1 MTNAKKAYNE
11 IVTQSVLINIFMDS
25 ADYQKVQKEIKQKL
39 NVDIPA
45 DELKKAT
52 SFYHL
57 LQKIKSDIETK
68 SL

>member
-11 IVTQSVLINIFMDS
+11 IVTQSVLINIFMES

>member
-1 MTNAKKAYNE
+1 MTTTKKAYNE
-11 IVTQSVLINIFMDS
+11 IVTQSILIHILMES

-39 NVDIPA
+39 DVDIPA
-45 DELKKAT
+45 DELKKMS

-57 LQKIKSDIETK
+57 LQKIKKDAESK